1 MDADVPFEFVYE
13 GGGGKKKGGGGEVE
27 ELLLLPLRWFRLNV
41 PAGIQ
46 SSELLSRSH
55 WLSPLPPKNLR
66 EECPP
71 PRRCCSLPS

>member
-13 GGGGKKKGGGGEVE
+13 GGGGKKGGGGEVE
-27 ELLLLPLRWFRLNV
+27 ELLLPLRWFRLNV